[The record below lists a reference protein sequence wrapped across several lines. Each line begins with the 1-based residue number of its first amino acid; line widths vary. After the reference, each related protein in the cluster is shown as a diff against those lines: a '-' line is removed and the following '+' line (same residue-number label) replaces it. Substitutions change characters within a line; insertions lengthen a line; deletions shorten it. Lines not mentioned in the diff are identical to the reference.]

1 MSDLATA
8 AAPVDAGYQQRYAH
22 AVWQRS
28 LLLVGLLLVA
38 LIAFVADLV
47 VGSGTLSFADALQGL
62 FMPDQVD
69 DSTRVILWE
78 LRMPMTLMAVLAG
91 TCLAL
96 AGLIMQTVLDNPLA
110 EPFTLGI
117 SSAAGFG
124 AALALTFNLSLAQWL
139 PGFGA
144 EMLVT
149 ANAFLFSLLT
159 VGVILLLTRGQIGLQ
174 AITLLGIAVHFVFS
188 SLLGL
193 VQYVS
198 SVDQLQSI
206 VFWLMGSLLHVTWTK
221 VALCAA
227 IALVAV
233 PLVLMQ
239 AWALTA
245 LRSFGEQAVVF
256 GIRVKR
262 VRTSMLV
269 LAALLAGA
277 VTSVVGII
285 GFVGLVAPH
294 VARLLVGE
302 DQRFTIGVTLAC
314 GVIFVTLASLAS
326 KLIVPGA
333 VLPIGM
339 VTSLIGLP
347 FFIVLILRDRRLTS
361 R

>member
-1 MSDLATA
+1 MSDLATG
-8 AAPVDAGYQQRYAH
+8 AAPVDAGYQQRYAR

-96 AGLIMQTVLDNPLA
+96 AGLIMQTVLGNPLA